1 MVGRYA
7 ATATAAIAG
16 TVLAGAA
23 TVALAAHPVV
33 SRGRAH
39 AVATAINLRH
49 SDLPSLAQQ
58 PAEKESAADKR
69 RDAALAR
76 CIGETPPAEALADV
90 SSPGFAAKDDSIIL
104 SSEADILPSAAAV
117 AKDVAGLRRP
127 RALTCLTSSLRP
139 IIAGSLLKGQKL
151 TSLSI
156 ARLPVAVAGADSVTG
171 FRLTGSARVT
181 DGGRT
186 VDVPLYAD
194 SIDVTYGQ
202 AEVAVDVFQ
211 VPLKPPAALDSRL
224 ATLIVN
230 RARSAIG

>member
-16 TVLAGAA
+16 SVLAGAA
-23 TVALAAHPVV
+23 AVALAAHPAV

-49 SDLPSLAQQ
+49 SDLPGLAQQ

-69 RDAALAR
+69 RDATLAR
-76 CIGETPPAEALADV
+76 CVGETPPGEALADV
-90 SSPGFAAKDDSIIL
+90 SSPSFAAKDDSIIV

-117 AKDVAGLRRP
+117 ATDVAALRQP
-127 RALTCLTSSLRP
+127 RALTCLTSSLRSV
-139 IIAGSLLKGQKL
+139 IAGSLLKNEEL

-156 ARLPVAVAGADSVTG
+156 ARLRVAITGADNVTA
-171 FRLTGSARVT
+171 FRLTGSVRVT
-181 DGGRT
+181 EGGRT

-194 SIDVTYGQ
+194 SIDVSYGQ

-211 VPLKPPAALDSRL
+211 VAIKPPAALDSRF

-230 RARSAIG
+230 RARSVIG